1 MMNSNGNECHVTV
14 LDINALDLCIIVSK
28 YSI

>member
-14 LDINALDLCIIVSK
+14 LEINELDLCIIVSK